1 MSDHSTSLQAAPKP
15 IWYRDVRVLR
25 IVAQIVFAIVV
36 VAAGSYLYSNFTRA
50 SADAG
55 LPTGYSYL
63 DGPTNFTIPDSPFR
77 ATQRVLEALRVGI
90 RNTLAAAAVGWVLTT
105 FLGVIVGVG
114 RLSTNWLVKK
124 ASQIYVET
132 LRNIPP
138 LVVIIIIFTPIL
150 GKLPQIQE
158 PAEVEGLF
166 VVSNRGLWLPW
177 FNADGA
183 GAGSYWWVVLIAT
196 LAAAAVA
203 RWRTGVNE
211 RTGTPHRRLLW
222 SSGIAVAI
230 LAIGYAVMGAPFDI
244 DGPIR
249 ETRNVTGGIKM
260 SIAYAAVTFGLTI
273 YTASHVAEIVRGSIQ
288 AVPNGQS
295 EAANAL
301 ALSPFQRMRFI
312 VLPQAFRIMIPPL
325 ASQYLNFT
333 KNTSLAVF
341 IGYAEITQVSF
352 TVQGNGNPGVQTFL
366 LLMAVYLTI
375 SLSISF
381 GANAI
386 NYRMQEGEFP
396 WWTPLVPTLYVS
408 LVWFYMGP
416 LASQSGGA
424 WQLAM
429 IAAVLLGGGFSI
441 YRLAVQKRW
450 IQRPAA
456 LAATTFTGA

>member
-1 MSDHSTSLQAAPKP
+1 MSDHTTHLQAAPKP

-25 IVAQIVFAIVV
+25 VVAQVVFAIVV
-36 VAAGSYLYSNFTRA
+36 FAAGSYLYANFTRA
-50 SADAG
+50 SSNAG

-63 DGPTNFTIPDSPFR
+63 DGPTNFVIPDSPFR
-77 ATQRVLEALRVGI
+77 ASQRVLEALRVGI
-90 RNTLAAAAVGWVLTT
+90 RNTLAAAAVGWILTT
-105 FLGVIVGVG
+105 IVGVMVGIG
-114 RLSTNWLVKK
+114 RLSTNWLVRK
-124 ASQIYVET
+124 ASQLYVET

-158 PAEVEGLF
+158 PSEAEGLF
-166 VVSNRGLWLPW
+166 VLSNRGLWVPW

-183 GAGSYWWVVLIAT
+183 GAGTYWWVV
-196 LAAAAVA
+196 AVA
-203 RWRTGVNE
+203 LVVAALVGRWRTKLNE
-211 RTGTPHRRLLW
+211 RTGAPHHRVIWGAGVAL
-222 SSGIAVAI
+222 AI
-230 LAIGYAVMGAPFDI
+230 LALGYVLLGAPFDI
-244 DGPIR
+244 DGPVR
-249 ETRNVTGGIKM
+249 DNRNVTGGIKM

-301 ALSPFQRMRFI
+301 ALSAFQRMRFI

-381 GANAI
+381 GANAV

-396 WWTPLVPTLYVS
+396 WWTPLVPTLY
-408 LVWFYMGP
+408 LTLIWFYMGP
-416 LASQSGGA
+416 LAGQTGGA
-424 WQLAM
+424 WRVAM
-429 IAAVLLGGGFSI
+429 IAGVLLGGGRALQ
-441 YRLAVQKRW
+441 RLAQEKKW
-450 IQRPAA
+450 IRRPAA
-456 LAATTFTGA
+456 LAATTITGA